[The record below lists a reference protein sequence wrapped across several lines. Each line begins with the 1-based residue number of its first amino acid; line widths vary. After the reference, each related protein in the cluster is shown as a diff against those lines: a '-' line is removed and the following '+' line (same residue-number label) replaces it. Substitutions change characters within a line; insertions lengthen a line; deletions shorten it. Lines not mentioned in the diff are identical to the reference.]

1 MSAFPIGVMLDSFRK
16 PWTEALDIACEL
28 GASGIQA
35 HGGHGLLAVK
45 TVTPAVKKEF
55 MAQMREEHNGIDS
68 VKVRRAVVDS
78 TGRGA
83 SVFLMLH
90 YGDKSVEQVIVP
102 LVKRDSVWLIR

>member
-45 TVTPAVKKEF
+45 TVTL
-55 MAQMREEHNGIDS
+55 S
-68 VKVRRAVVDS
+68 
-78 TGRGA
+78 
-83 SVFLMLH
+83 
-90 YGDKSVEQVIVP
+90 
-102 LVKRDSVWLIR
+102 LIHI

>member
-55 MAQMREEHNGIDS
+55 MAQMRDHGLVVPPS
-68 VKVRRAVVDS
+68 AATWARALAIRSS
-78 TGRGA
+78 TP
-83 SVFLMLH
+83 S
-90 YGDKSVEQVIVP
+90 
-102 LVKRDSVWLIR
+102 